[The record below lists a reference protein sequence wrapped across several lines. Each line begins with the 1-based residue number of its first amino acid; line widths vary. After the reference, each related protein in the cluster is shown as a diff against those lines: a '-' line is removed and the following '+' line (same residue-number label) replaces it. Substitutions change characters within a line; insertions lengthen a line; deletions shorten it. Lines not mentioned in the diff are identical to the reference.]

1 MLNTFLDFFLGNNP
15 NLVVNAKA
23 VHRGRSLKEEL
34 LNLLPTQKQIQEE
47 ATFDE
52 VIKWF
57 PEHSDHPDIDK
68 GVVFR
73 KPDSQGEVIIQ
84 VFLDKSDRVVRDA
97 HGQVL
102 GRKFVVKK
110 IDDELLE
117 TFDNNNVIIV
127 E

>member
-15 NLVVNAKA
+15 NLVINAKA

-34 LNLLPTQKQIQEE
+34 LNILPTQKQIQEE

-57 PEHSDHPDIDK
+57 PENSDHPDIEK

-73 KPDSQGEVIIQ
+73 KPDSQGEIIIQ
-84 VFLDKSDRVVRDA
+84 VFLDKSDRVLRDA
-97 HGQVL
+97 NGQVL
-102 GRKFVVKK
+102 GRKFVSKK

-117 TFDNNNVIIV
+117 TFGNNNVIIV